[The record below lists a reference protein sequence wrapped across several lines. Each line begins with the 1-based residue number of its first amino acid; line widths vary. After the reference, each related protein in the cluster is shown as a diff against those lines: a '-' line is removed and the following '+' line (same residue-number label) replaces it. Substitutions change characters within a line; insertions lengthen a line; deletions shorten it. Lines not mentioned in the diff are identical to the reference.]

1 MEKLLT
7 DNELP
12 AWFTYPDSFKRI
24 FGQGLLDFDP
34 WIIMEGERLRIR
46 YEGVKRR
53 YPSRELIP
61 FSRREDNDDIACW
74 EKNKEYKVV
83 IIHDYA
89 REGYENV
96 REFDNFWDWLRSAL
110 ETTIEYDGEW

>member
-12 AWFTYPDSFKRI
+12 AWFSYPDSFKRI
-24 FGQGLLDFDP
+24 FKQGLLDFDP
-34 WIIMEGERLRIR
+34 WIIMENENLRTR
-46 YEGVKRR
+46 YEGLKKR
-53 YPSRELIP
+53 YPTRELIP
-61 FSRREDNDDIACW
+61 FARMDGNDDIACW
-74 EKNKEYKVV
+74 EKNKNGKII

-89 REGYENV
+89 SEGYENV

-110 ETTIEYDGEW
+110 EATIEYDGEW

>member
-12 AWFTYPDSFKRI
+12 TWFSYPDSFKRI
-24 FGQGLLDFDP
+24 FKQGLLDFDP
-34 WIIMEGERLRIR
+34 WIIMESEILRTR
-46 YEGVKRR
+46 YEGLKKR
-53 YPSRELIP
+53 YPTRELIP
-61 FSRREDNDDIACW
+61 FARVDGNDDIACW
-74 EKNKEYKVV
+74 EKNKNGKII

-89 REGYENV
+89 SEGYENV

-110 ETTIEYDGEW
+110 ESTIEYDGEW